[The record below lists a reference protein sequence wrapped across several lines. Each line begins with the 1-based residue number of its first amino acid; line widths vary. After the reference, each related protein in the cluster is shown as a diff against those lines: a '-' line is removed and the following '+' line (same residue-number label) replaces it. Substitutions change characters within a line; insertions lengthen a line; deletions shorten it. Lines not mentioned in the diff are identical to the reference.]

1 MYLQFYSSSVAYPW
15 IVGSK
20 NSPIVY
26 PPANFDL
33 VFGHLNISNF
43 DHMHGYE
50 RKIKEFS

>member
-1 MYLQFYSSSVAYPW
+1 
-15 IVGSK
+15 
-20 NSPIVY
+20 
-26 PPANFDL
+26 L